1 MLLHC
6 LQVVESKGTADKL
19 FHDVLNRKDRADST
33 RNALSVLTRFKF
45 IFFLPQ
51 TIDVNLLKVSC
62 YFCLLLTPS
71 IVQGEY
77 SVVLND
83 YARAKS
89 LFGESDVPL
98 FKEGL

>member
-1 MLLHC
+1 MLLLALLDY

-51 TIDVNLLKVSC
+51 TIDANLLKV
-62 YFCLLLTPS
+62 
-71 IVQGEY
+71 Q
-77 SVVLND
+77 
-83 YARAKS
+83 
-89 LFGESDVPL
+89 
-98 FKEGL
+98 